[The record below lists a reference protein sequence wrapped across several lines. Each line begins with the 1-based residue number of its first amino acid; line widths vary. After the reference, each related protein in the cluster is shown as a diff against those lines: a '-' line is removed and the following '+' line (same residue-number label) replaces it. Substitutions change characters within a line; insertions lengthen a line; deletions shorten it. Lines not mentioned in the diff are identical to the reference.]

1 MQTIIKKDAMTDSSP
16 IAETAQF
23 VIKILSARPVSAAD
37 LPQTIANIRQ
47 ALERLE
53 PGQVV
58 AAPRPAA
65 GRKNVAHVTGPTRR
79 ISITPI
85 ARKIPVLTSTA
96 LPAVAPVIP
105 EPVIYPE
112 RPRRG
117 RPRRI
122 AASVLPEVVEP
133 EVEEEAAPVAQPR
146 LLRRAE
152 ATANVETETDETPAI
167 LRVPDGAV
175 RGVVKWYD
183 GRAGKGALRLAGIS
197 GDVLLDPATLERS
210 GIKRLYKDQEVEAT
224 VQEQGGRVHLVSL
237 SLPGR
242 ATGPVVSPFGGEVTS
257 NLRRQPRSVR
267 VEIKSDGIRQ
277 SAARAEA
284 EQVLGGVNRIKANRR
299 LIP

>member
-23 VIKILSARPVSAAD
+23 VIKILSARPVPAAD
-37 LPQTIANIRQ
+37 LPQTIANIRH

-53 PGQVV
+53 PGQAV

-65 GRKNVAHVTGPTRR
+65 GRNGVVHAASPTRR
-79 ISITPI
+79 FSTAPA
-85 ARKIPVLTSTA
+85 ARKLPVSTSTA
-96 LPAVAPVIP
+96 LPIAAAVIP

-122 AASVLPEVVEP
+122 AASILPEIVEP
-133 EVEEEAAPVAQPR
+133 EVEEAAPVAQPR

-152 ATANVETETDETPAI
+152 ATANVEVETDETPAI

-224 VQEQGGRVHLVSL
+224 VQEQGGRVQLVSL

-242 ATGPVVSPFGGEVTS
+242 TTGSLVSPFGGEVTS
-257 NLRRQPRSVR
+257 NIRRQPRSVR